1 METANQIRNRLTNE
15 KKSNVLKFFSLIF
28 GIIAIVLGVLIYM
41 KKDENAT
48 FLKENF
54 NVETSF
60 KDTNTKI
67 DAFLASL
74 FTFKN
79 VTNKDQL
86 VNQNVIYLP
95 SEQSSYFTCEGELI
109 PSLSDGIVYQVSLEE
124 DNSYTILVEYDN
136 SLIVCY
142 YQVYEPLVK
151 VYDQIKK
158 GDYIASYNTEFK
170 ALFKRNGKL
179 ITYEQI

>member
-15 KKSNVLKFFSLIF
+15 KKNKLLKFCSFIL
-28 GIIAIVLGVLIYM
+28 GVLAVVLGVLIYM

-60 KDTNTKI
+60 TETNTKI
-67 DAFLASL
+67 DTFLASL

-86 VNQNVIYLP
+86 VNQNIIYLE
-95 SEQSSYFTCEGELI
+95 SDQKSYFTCESELI
-109 PSLSDGIVYQVSLEE
+109 PSLSNGIVYQVSLEE

-136 SLIVCY
+136 ELIVCY
-142 YQVYEPLVK
+142 YQVYDPLVK
-151 VYDQIKK
+151 VYDQIQK
-158 GDYIASYNTEFK
+158 GDYIASYTYSFK
-170 ALFKRNGKL
+170 ALFKRDGKL